1 MARPS
6 MPNSTRIS
14 SAIRTIACPCCK
26 LRAGLVR
33 VFGTVNRICSDD
45 DVVAN
50 DLLDDWSDRLER
62 VPERDLDGLV
72 SCRRRHVVAAGA
84 KVGRRIGAPAA
95 PWAVRRPVPGS
106 ARIGDEYPAR
116 VGCRL

>member
-6 MPNSTRIS
+6 MPNSTRMS
-14 SAIRTIACPCCK
+14 SAIRMIACPCCRSR
-26 LRAGLVR
+26 RAGLVR
-33 VFGTVNRICSDD
+33 IFSTVNRICSDD

-72 SCRRRHVVAAGA
+72 SCRGRHVVAAGA
-84 KVGRRIGAPAA
+84 KLGRRLGTPAA
-95 PWAVRRPVPGS
+95 PWAVWRAVSCG
-106 ARIGDEYPAR
+106 
-116 VGCRL
+116 GCAG

>member
-1 MARPS
+1 
-6 MPNSTRIS
+6 MPNNTRIS

-26 LRAGLVR
+26 LRVGLVG

-72 SCRRRHVVAAGA
+72 AGRGRHVVAAGA
-84 KVGRRIGAPAA
+84 QVGRRIGTPAA
-95 PWAVRRPVPGS
+95 PWAVRRPVAGR

>member
-1 MARPS
+1 
-6 MPNSTRIS
+6 MPNNTRIS

-62 VPERDLDGLV
+62 VPERHLDRLV
-72 SCRRRHVVAAGA
+72 AGCRGHVVAARAG
-84 KVGRRIGAPAA
+84 VGRRGGAGAATRAGRRSIACGGGGGGADPA
-95 PWAVRRPVPGS
+95 PVPG
-106 ARIGDEYPAR
+106 
-116 VGCRL
+116 RL